1 MARKTHTASEVLEEA
16 CRTHGLPVTAQR
28 RELFEVL
35 AARTDHPTADQIW
48 ESARERLPDLSRT
61 TVYRALDTFVKL
73 GVATKTPH
81 LGISVRFDPRTERHH
96 HAVCVV
102 CDRVEDV
109 ESPRLDRVRL
119 PDGEEIG
126 FEIDDYSVHIRG
138 VCADCRR
145 RRS

>member
-1 MARKTHTASEVLEEA
+1 MATKVTAAEVLTDA
-16 CRTHGLPVTAQR
+16 CRAEGLPLTAQR
-28 RELFEVL
+28 RAIFEVL
-35 AARTDHPTADQIW
+35 AGRTDHPTADQIW
-48 ESARERLPDLSRT
+48 EAARERMPELSRT
-61 TVYRALDTFVKL
+61 TVYRVLDTFVRL

-81 LGISVRFDPRTERHH
+81 LGTSVRFDPRTERHH

-102 CDRVEDV
+102 CERVVDV
-109 ESPRLDRVRL
+109 ESARLDRIRL

-138 VCADCRR
+138 ICANCKR